1 VGVIPA
7 KGEVQGQPAAAE
19 GFKTDLREG
28 AVGLPG
34 ILMQGIATI
43 APGFAILASFVFTVS
58 LAGINTPWAYLLA
71 GLVLLLMAITSSQ
84 LAKEL
89 PSAGGWYTWI
99 ARALNPQAGF
109 FAGWIFS
116 IWLPPVAAF
125 VSSYLAKTVLEPEL
139 KAQYG
144 VTIPWWLWVIAIVG
158 LVTFLSYRGIAISER
173 MLLITGLVE
182 IVIMVALAISGL
194 ISPGR
199 GGFSLQPFNVGHFG
213 DAPNMFLAVV
223 FSIFGF
229 SGWEATAPLAEESR
243 NPRRYI
249 VLGLIGSVIVLA
261 VYFVFVTWGY
271 LVGIGV
277 DNVDSI
283 PKATAFPVF
292 TLATRV
298 WGDAWVLLLFAL
310 LNSAIAVSIA
320 CFNGGTRTWY
330 GMGRTGVLPKA
341 LAQVSPT
348 RKTPDK
354 AIAVEA
360 GVCAFAFLLML
371 VFSVEDVF
379 FTWALTITLG
389 LILMYILANIGVIKY
404 YLTERR
410 AQFNPLTH
418 LVLPIVAS
426 IAVGYVGYKSV
437 VPLPAAPVK
446 YAPLILI
453 GWLLLGAAVLVWHNA
468 RGNREWLAKA
478 QMAMEDSGGH

>member
-7 KGEVQGQPAAAE
+7 KGEVEAQGGPG
-19 GFKTDLREG
+19 GFKTDLRAG

-34 ILMQGIATI
+34 ILMQGVATI
-43 APGFAILASFVFTVS
+43 APSFAILASFVFTVS
-58 LAGINTPWAYLLA
+58 LAGIVTPWAYLLA
-71 GLVLLLMAITSSQ
+71 GLVLLLMAISSSQ

-116 IWLPPVAAF
+116 LWLPPVAAMTSGF
-125 VSSYLAKTVLEPEL
+125 LAKTVLEPEI

-144 VTIPWWLWVIAIVG
+144 VTIPWWLWVVAIVG
-158 LVTFLSYRGIAISER
+158 FVTWLSYRGIAISER
-173 MLLITGLVE
+173 ILVITGIIE
-182 IVIMVALAISGL
+182 IVIMVVLAIWGFA
-194 ISPGR
+194 SPGP
-199 GGFSLQPFNVGHFG
+199 GGFSAEPLNPAHFG
-213 DAPNMFLAVV
+213 DAPDMFLAVV
-223 FSIFGF
+223 FSIFAF
-229 SGWEATAPLAEESR
+229 SGWEATAPLAEESK
-243 NPRRYI
+243 NPRRYV
-249 VLGLIGSVIVLA
+249 VLGMIGSVIILA
-261 VYFVFVTWGY
+261 LYFVFVTWGY

-277 DNVDSI
+277 DNVGKI
-283 PKATAFPVF
+283 PDASAFPVF

-298 WGDAWVLLLFAL
+298 WGDAWVILLFAL
-310 LNSAIAVSIA
+310 LNSAIAVAIA

-341 LAQVSPT
+341 LAEVSPT

-360 GVCAFAFLLML
+360 GVCAFAFLLM
-371 VFSVEDVF
+371 VIFSVEDVF

-389 LILMYILANIGVIKY
+389 LIVMYIMANIGVIRY
-404 YLTERR
+404 YLTAQR
-410 AQFNPLTH
+410 AQFNPLLH
-418 LVLPIVAS
+418 IVVPVVAT

-446 YAPLILI
+446 YAPFILI
-453 GWLLLGAAVLVWHNA
+453 GWLVLGVVFLVWQNA
-468 RGNREWLAKA
+468 RGNREWLTKA
-478 QMAMEDSGGH
+478 QLAMEEAGGH

>member
-1 VGVIPA
+1 VSVIPA
-7 KGEVQGQPAAAE
+7 KGEDPAQTGAG
-19 GFKTDLREG
+19 GFKTDLRAG

-34 ILMQGIATI
+34 ILMQGVATI
-43 APGFAILASFVFTVS
+43 APAFAILASFVFTVS
-58 LAGINTPWAYLLA
+58 LAGIVTPWAYLLA
-71 GLVLLLMAITSSQ
+71 GLVLALMAVSASQ

-99 ARALNPQAGF
+99 ARSLNPQAGF

-116 IWLPPVAAF
+116 IWLPPVAALVTSF
-125 VSSYLAKTVLEPEL
+125 LAKTVLEPEL

-158 LVTFLSYRGIAISER
+158 LVTALSYRGIALSEKA
-173 MLLITGLVE
+173 LLVTGLVE

-194 ISPGR
+194 VSPGP
-199 GGFSLQPFNVGHFG
+199 GGFSLQPFSPAHFG

-249 VLGLIGSVIVLA
+249 VLGLIGSVIILA
-261 VYFVFVTWGY
+261 LYFVFVTWGY

-277 DNVDSI
+277 DNVGTI

-298 WGDAWVLLLFAL
+298 WGDAWVILLFAL

-341 LAQVSPT
+341 LADVSPT

-354 AIAVEA
+354 AIAAEA
-360 GVCAFAFLLML
+360 CVCAFAFLLTII
-371 VFSVEDVF
+371 FSVEDVF

-389 LILMYILANIGVIKY
+389 LILMYILANIGVVRY

-410 AQFNPLTH
+410 AQFNPVLH
-418 LVLPIVAS
+418 LVVPVVAT

-446 YAPLILI
+446 YAPLILL
-453 GWLLLGAAVLVWHNA
+453 GWLLLGAALLAWHHG

-478 QMAMEDSGGH
+478 QMAMEEAGMP